1 MNAPDP
7 LEQARGALLEH
18 VRAALH
24 RYARRVSVRVAGVK
38 EAAAIERI
46 LRDEMAG
53 TLEELHLDNAGMARL
68 RLRWALASALAELER
83 LTSGGGANS

>member
-1 MNAPDP
+1 VTEHDAR
-7 LEQARGALLEH
+7 LEE

-24 RYARRVSVRVAGVK
+24 RYAIRVTPMVAGLK
-38 EAAAIERI
+38 DAEAIRRI
-46 LRDEMAG
+46 LREESAR

-83 LTSGGGANS
+83 LTSDGGGGS